1 MPVSSR
7 GTQGSH
13 GGMKRIEVHQYC
25 NITPVSA
32 LETPDQVTQRLSG
45 QSSSGESGSMGELG
59 QELFPCPR
67 VGWGRDRWGI
77 CTGDRSGAHVQ
88 GINKGDIVIRLD
100 EEEDQVDF

>member
-1 MPVSSR
+1 
-7 GTQGSH
+7 
-13 GGMKRIEVHQYC
+13 
-25 NITPVSA
+25 
-32 LETPDQVTQRLSG
+32 
-45 QSSSGESGSMGELG
+45 MGELG